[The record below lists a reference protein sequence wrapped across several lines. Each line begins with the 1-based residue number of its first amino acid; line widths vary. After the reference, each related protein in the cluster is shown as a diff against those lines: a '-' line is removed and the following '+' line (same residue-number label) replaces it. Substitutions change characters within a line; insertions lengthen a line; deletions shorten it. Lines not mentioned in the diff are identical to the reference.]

1 MNSLE
6 KPHWRLLLDPGHFL
20 SFGFGSGLSPIA
32 PGTIGS
38 MLAIPI
44 ALFMNQT
51 FISYR
56 LILLG
61 FLIVLG
67 IYLCG
72 RSASLFKNHDH
83 SSIVFDE
90 IVGMLVPLFFIPFNF
105 LNVFNHYWPGKHCKF
120 CQPCRLRSSCI
131 SCRLCRPPKTC
142 IHKGLRKWGIR
153 EGIGEDIWGRHTQR
167 AYVKGIRGK
176 GLKRTIFF
184 W

>member
-20 SFGFGSGLSPIA
+20 SLGFGSGLSPFA

-51 FISYR
+51 FIGYR

-72 RSASLFKNHDH
+72 RSACLFKNHDH

-90 IVGMLVPLFFIPFNF
+90 IVGMLVPLFFIPFTF
-105 LNVFNHYWPGKHCKF
+105 LNVLVCFCFFRFFDILKPWPISYFDRSFKGGFGIMIDDLIAGLLTLLLFFF
-120 CQPCRLRSSCI
+120 CSRWLHVI
-131 SCRLCRPPKTC
+131 
-142 IHKGLRKWGIR
+142 
-153 EGIGEDIWGRHTQR
+153 
-167 AYVKGIRGK
+167 A
-176 GLKRTIFF
+176 
-184 W
+184 